1 MADLMIRPESRPDDL
16 PESASLADR
25 LLETRSPQRPQSSPR
40 IRIEVDG
47 RVVEGF
53 EGQTILEVCRDNGIE
68 IPTLCYEPKLPGF
81 GACRMCVVEVE
92 GEEHPPISCSRS
104 CEDGMKVQTQ
114 TEEVR
119 RLRRTNLELIF
130 SDHNAYCLP
139 PCQNKC
145 PSHIDIPGFL
155 KANAEADWRES
166 TRIFKRTIPFPSVL
180 GRVCPAPCE
189 EHCRRDEVDEAIA
202 IRDSHRYAGDQV
214 LKAMLD
220 EGVEPPIPFER
231 QAPSGRKAAVIGSGP
246 AGMAAAFY
254 LLLNGHD
261 VTVFERDPAPGGM
274 LRYGIP
280 QYRLPKV
287 EVLEAEYES
296 VTRLGAK
303 IVCNAGLGRDFTLDD
318 LTNRGFDA
326 VVIAIG
332 CYDTNKLG
340 IPGEDAAEVLDGL
353 EYLRTATLGLP
364 YPDHAGKRV
373 VVIGGGFTSM
383 DCSRTSIRQGAK
395 EVTLVYRRDMKDM
408 PAANEVHE
416 AIEEGVTAI
425 FQAGPVRV
433 VTDKAGNVTG
443 VEFIRMQPGAPDAS
457 GRRRPEPAPG
467 TEFTV
472 PCDRVL
478 LAIGQGPELDWIGPG
493 SEGPEATKQHRLKA
507 DAVTFETGRPG
518 VFGTGD
524 VRVGAATVVQ
534 AVAEG
539 RRAAYAVDAFL
550 KGQDLAAIRT
560 RQTLAEPQ
568 PEFLSIV
575 PFTSEVKEP
584 RYRMT
589 AMEAEERNHSY
600 IEYELPYTRETAV
613 AESTRCLQCTCEAIG
628 FCDLRRLGIEYGT
641 TLQTLEPGAHQGAG
655 FRSVNENR
663 FTGVNHDYIR
673 DDSHAFI
680 LREPSRCIDC
690 GRCAQVCSEVVGAAC
705 YDFMRIGF
713 DTLVTTP
720 LDMSLNDT
728 PCVSCGRCAET
739 CPTGA
744 LMPKP
749 RILEKYEVDES
760 RCILCGICVD
770 ACPYDALRDGGD
782 IELAHTSRAEPT
794 IDLIALA
801 AIDRETEIT
810 YIRRERGWA
819 DAAAAEG
826 RPFDPSRMLP
836 VLPPTVAGI
845 PTGAARWARACPRQ
859 RSRRARDGDGAAA
872 RRARVAP
879 VLRTLLSI
887 ALALVVIGFVFTV
900 AAVMVIF
907 LGQDWGDAL
916 FWVFACLM
924 VISGLLVVTMRD
936 IIRCGLAM
944 IVCFGSLAGIYVVM
958 GATLIGAAQVIV
970 YIGAISVLILF
981 AIMLTQTKAAPTR
994 LVFQTQAGPA
1004 AIAAV
1009 VIAVLIGLAVSAT
1022 DWGARDERIPYTANQ
1037 VSQQL
1042 FATFVLPF
1050 EIVSV
1055 LLLAAVIGAVFL
1067 AKREPGGPS

>member
-1 MADLMIRPESRPDDL
+1 MTDLIARPERRPL
-16 PESASLADR
+16 PATSASTNADALVER
-25 LLETRSPQRPQSSPR
+25 LLDTQSPQRPMSTPR

-92 GEEHPPISCSRS
+92 GEEHPPISCSRV
-104 CEDGMKVQTQ
+104 CEPEMKVQTQ

-155 KANAEADWRES
+155 KANAEGNFRES

-189 EHCRRDEVDEAIA
+189 DHCRRDEVDEAIA
-202 IRDSHRYAGDQV
+202 IRDTHRYAGDQV
-214 LKAMLD
+214 LKSMLD
-220 EGVEPPIPFER
+220 DGMDPPVPFEQ
-231 QAPSGRKAAVIGSGP
+231 QAKSGRRAAVIGSGP
-246 AGMAAAFY
+246 AGMAAAYY
-254 LLLNGHD
+254 LLIAGHD

-296 VTRLGAK
+296 VTRLGGK
-303 IVCNAGLGRDFTLDD
+303 MVVNAGLGRDFTLDD
-318 LTNRGFDA
+318 LVFQGFDS
-326 VVIAIG
+326 VVVAIG

-340 IPGEDAAEVLDGL
+340 VPGEDAEEVLDGL

-364 YPDHAGKRV
+364 YPNHAGKRV

-416 AIEEGVTAI
+416 AIEEGVMAI
-425 FQAGPVRV
+425 FQAGPTRV
-433 VTDKAGNVTG
+433 VVDKKGNVTG
-443 VEFIRMQPGAPDAS
+443 VEFIRMVPGAPDAS
-457 GRRRPEPAPG
+457 GRRRPEPSPG
-467 TEFTV
+467 SEFIV

-478 LAIGQGPELDWIGPG
+478 LAIGQGPELDWLDTPG
-493 SEGPEATKQHRLKA
+493 NEGPSATKQKRLKA

-550 KGQDLAAIRT
+550 KGLDLTAIRT

-584 RYRMT
+584 RYRLT
-589 AMEAEERNHSY
+589 ALEPEIRNHSY
-600 IEYELPYTRETAV
+600 IEYELPYTREEAV

-641 TLQTLEPGAHQGAG
+641 TLQTLEPQHDDGAG
-655 FRSVNENR
+655 FRSVTENR

-690 GRCAQVCSEVVGAAC
+690 GRCANVCAEVVGAAC

-749 RILEKYEVDES
+749 RVLQKYEVDES

-770 ACPYDALRDGGD
+770 ACPYDALRDGAD
-782 IELAHTSRAEPT
+782 IELAHTGRAEPM
-794 IDLIALA
+794 IDLMAIAA
-801 AIDRETEIT
+801 VDRETEVT
-810 YIRRERGWA
+810 YIRRERDWA
-819 DAAAAEG
+819 SRAAADG
-826 RPFDPSRMLP
+826 RIIDNARLLPMLP
-836 VLPPTVAGI
+836 P
-845 PTGAARWARACPRQ
+845 
-859 RSRRARDGDGAAA
+859 
-872 RRARVAP
+872 
-879 VLRTLLSI
+879 
-887 ALALVVIGFVFTV
+887 
-900 AAVMVIF
+900 
-907 LGQDWGDAL
+907 
-916 FWVFACLM
+916 
-924 VISGLLVVTMRD
+924 
-936 IIRCGLAM
+936 
-944 IVCFGSLAGIYVVM
+944 SLAGIP
-958 GATLIGAAQVIV
+958 A
-970 YIGAISVLILF
+970 S
-981 AIMLTQTKAAPTR
+981 TR
-994 LVFQTQAGPA
+994 TG
-1004 AIAAV
+1004 
-1009 VIAVLIGLAVSAT
+1009 GNGHGH
-1022 DWGARDERIPYTANQ
+1022 DHGNGH
-1037 VSQQL
+1037 
-1042 FATFVLPF
+1042 
-1050 EIVSV
+1050 
-1055 LLLAAVIGAVFL
+1055 GAVAAL
-1067 AKREPGGPS
+1067 GPGPHE

>member
-1 MADLMIRPESRPDDL
+1 MTDLITRRDARPDTPAALDTV
-16 PESASLADR
+16 AARDDSLAER
-25 LLETRSPQRPQSSPR
+25 LITTQSPQRPQSTPR
-40 IRIEVDG
+40 IRLEVDG
-47 RVVEGF
+47 RIVEGL

-92 GEEHPPISCSRS
+92 GEEHPPISCSRHA
-104 CEDGMKVQTQ
+104 EEGMQVQTQ
-114 TEEVR
+114 TDEVR

-155 KANAEADWRES
+155 KQNAEGNWRES
-166 TRIFKRTIPFPSVL
+166 ARIFKRTIPFPSVL

-214 LKAMLD
+214 LRAMAD
-220 EGVEPPIPFER
+220 EGIDPPVPFEV
-231 QAPSGRKAAVIGSGP
+231 QARTGRRAAVIGSGP
-246 AGMAAAFY
+246 AGMSAAYY
-254 LLLNGHD
+254 LLINGHD

-287 EVLEAEYES
+287 EVLEAEYEA
-296 VTRLGAK
+296 VTRLGGR
-303 IVCNAGLGRDFTLDD
+303 IVCNQALGRDFSLDD
-318 LTNRGFDA
+318 LQHRGFDA
-326 VVIAIG
+326 VVVAIG

-353 EYLRTATLGLP
+353 EYLRTATLGLA

-383 DCSRTSIRQGAK
+383 DCVRTSVRQGAS

-408 PAANEVHE
+408 PAAGEVHE

-425 FQAGPVRV
+425 FQAGPTRV
-433 VTDKAGNVTG
+433 ITDAKGNVTG
-443 VEFIRMQPGAPDAS
+443 VEFIRMQLGAPDAS

-467 TEFTV
+467 TEFV
-472 PCDRVL
+472 IPCDRVL
-478 LAIGQGPELDWIGPG
+478 LAIGQGPELGWIGPG
-493 SEGPEATKQHRLKA
+493 SEGPTATRNRRLQA
-507 DAVTFETGRPG
+507 DAVTFETGRSG
-518 VFGTGD
+518 VFATGD
-524 VRVGAATVVQ
+524 VRTGAATVVE
-534 AVAEG
+534 AIAEG
-539 RRAAYAVDAFL
+539 RRSAYAVNAYL
-550 KGQDLAAIRT
+550 RGLDLGGIAV

-568 PEFLSIV
+568 PAFLSIV
-575 PFTSEVKEP
+575 PFTSERKEP
-584 RYRMT
+584 RYRLR
-589 AMEAEERNHSY
+589 ALEAEVRNRSY
-600 IEYELPYTRETAV
+600 VEYEIPYTREEAV

-641 TLQTLEPGAHQGAG
+641 TLASLEPNHHHGAG
-655 FRSVNENR
+655 FRSVTENR
-663 FTGVNHDYIR
+663 FTGANHDYVR

-690 GRCAQVCSEVVGAAC
+690 GRCANVCSEVVGAAC

-749 RILEKYEVDES
+749 RVLQKYEVDES

-782 IELAHTSRAEPT
+782 IELAHTGRGNPE

-801 AIDRETEIT
+801 AIDRESEVT
-810 YIRRERGWA
+810 YIRRERDWLERA
-819 DAAAAEG
+819 VAEG
-826 RPFDPSRMLP
+826 RMVASDRLLP
-836 VLPPTVAGI
+836 VLPA
-845 PTGAARWARACPRQ
+845 
-859 RSRRARDGDGAAA
+859 
-872 RRARVAP
+872 
-879 VLRTLLSI
+879 
-887 ALALVVIGFVFTV
+887 
-900 AAVMVIF
+900 
-907 LGQDWGDAL
+907 
-916 FWVFACLM
+916 
-924 VISGLLVVTMRD
+924 
-936 IIRCGLAM
+936 
-944 IVCFGSLAGIYVVM
+944 SLAGVPAGSRSGSGNGHDGHDRHGGGGHAALGS
-958 GATLIGAAQVIV
+958 GAGHAQ
-970 YIGAISVLILF
+970 
-981 AIMLTQTKAAPTR
+981 
-994 LVFQTQAGPA
+994 
-1004 AIAAV
+1004 
-1009 VIAVLIGLAVSAT
+1009 
-1022 DWGARDERIPYTANQ
+1022 
-1037 VSQQL
+1037 
-1042 FATFVLPF
+1042 
-1050 EIVSV
+1050 
-1055 LLLAAVIGAVFL
+1055 
-1067 AKREPGGPS
+1067 PG

>member
-1 MADLMIRPESRPDDL
+1 MTDLILRPNRSETSLQPLDD
-16 PESASLADR
+16 SLAER
-25 LLETRSPQRPQSSPR
+25 LITTQSPQRPQSTPR

-92 GEEHPPISCSRS
+92 GEEHPPISCSRT
-104 CEDGMKVQTQ
+104 CEPEMVVKTQ

-155 KANAEADWRES
+155 KANAEANFVES

-214 LKAMLD
+214 LKSMLD
-220 EGVEPPIPFER
+220 DGVDPPVPFEM
-231 QAPSGRKAAVIGSGP
+231 QPKSGRRAAVIGSGP
-246 AGMAAAFY
+246 AGMAAAYY
-254 LLLNGHD
+254 LLIAGHD
-261 VTVFERDPAPGGM
+261 VTVFERDAAPGGM

-296 VTRLGAK
+296 VTRLGGK
-303 IVCNAGLGRDFTLDD
+303 MVCNAELGKDFGLDD
-318 LTNRGFDA
+318 LQNQGFDA
-326 VVIAIG
+326 VVVAIG
-332 CYDTNKLG
+332 CYDTNQLG
-340 IPGEDAAEVLDGL
+340 VPGEDAAEVLDGL

-364 YPDHAGKRV
+364 YPGHAGKRV
-373 VVIGGGFTSM
+373 VVVGGGFTSM
-383 DCSRTSIRQGAK
+383 DCSRTSIRQGAA

-416 AIEEGVTAI
+416 AIEEGVQAI
-425 FQAGPVRV
+425 FQAGPTRV
-433 VTDKAGNVTG
+433 ITDTKGKVTG
-443 VEFIRMQPGAPDAS
+443 IEFIRMKPGAPDAS
-457 GRRRPEPAPG
+457 GRRRPEPAAG
-467 TEFTV
+467 TEFTI

-493 SEGPEATKQHRLKA
+493 SEGPQATKQRRLKA
-507 DAVTFETGRPG
+507 DAVTFLTDRPG

-539 RRAAYAVDAFL
+539 RRSAYAVDAFL
-550 KGQDLAAIRT
+550 KGLDLGEIKT
-560 RQTLAEPQ
+560 RQQLAEPQ

-575 PFTSEVKEP
+575 PFTSEQKEP
-584 RYRMT
+584 RYRLK
-589 AMEAEERNHSY
+589 AMEAELRNKSY
-600 IEYELPYTRETAV
+600 IEYEIPYSREEAM

-641 TLQTLEPGAHQGAG
+641 TLQTLEPQHHQGAG
-655 FRSVNENR
+655 FRSVTENR

-690 GRCAQVCSEVVGAAC
+690 GRCAQVCAEVVGAAC
-705 YDFMRIGF
+705 YDFMRTGF

-749 RILEKYEVDES
+749 RVLQKYEVDES

-782 IELAHTSRAEPT
+782 FELSHTSRVDPM
-794 IDLIALA
+794 IDLMALA
-801 AIDRETEIT
+801 EVDQETEMT
-810 YIRRERGWA
+810 YIRRERDWV
-819 DAAAAEG
+819 DRAAAEG
-826 RPFDPSRMLP
+826 RP
-836 VLPPTVAGI
+836 V
-845 PTGAARWARACPRQ
+845 
-859 RSRRARDGDGAAA
+859 
-872 RRARVAP
+872 
-879 VLRTLLSI
+879 
-887 ALALVVIGFVFTV
+887 
-900 AAVMVIF
+900 
-907 LGQDWGDAL
+907 
-916 FWVFACLM
+916 
-924 VISGLLVVTMRD
+924 
-936 IIRCGLAM
+936 
-944 IVCFGSLAGIYVVM
+944 
-958 GATLIGAAQVIV
+958 
-970 YIGAISVLILF
+970 
-981 AIMLTQTKAAPTR
+981 APTR
-994 LVFQTQAGPA
+994 LLPMLPAAVAAQIAKGNDGAGNGNGNGHGNGHGHTNGHVPALTAGPD
-1004 AIAAV
+1004 
-1009 VIAVLIGLAVSAT
+1009 G
-1022 DWGARDERIPYTANQ
+1022 GAGDHA
-1037 VSQQL
+1037 
-1042 FATFVLPF
+1042 
-1050 EIVSV
+1050 
-1055 LLLAAVIGAVFL
+1055 GH
-1067 AKREPGGPS
+1067 GHG

>member
-1 MADLMIRPESRPDDL
+1 MTDILARPDGRPVPATTQRTNAD
-16 PESASLADR
+16 SLAER
-25 LLETRSPQRPQSSPR
+25 LLETQSPQRPQATPT

-47 RVVEGF
+47 RVVEGL

-114 TEEVR
+114 TEEIR

-155 KANAEADWRES
+155 KANAEANWRES

-214 LKAMLD
+214 LKSMLD
-220 EGVEPPIPFER
+220 EGVDPPVPFEQQPR
-231 QAPSGRKAAVIGSGP
+231 TGRKAAVIGSGP

-254 LLLNGHD
+254 LLLAGHD

-296 VTRLGAK
+296 VTRLGGK

-318 LTNRGFDA
+318 LTFQGFDS
-326 VVIAIG
+326 VLIAIG

-364 YPDHAGKRV
+364 YPDHEGKRV

-383 DCSRTSIRQGAK
+383 DCSRTSVRQGAS

-408 PAANEVHE
+408 PAAGEVHE

-425 FQAGPVRV
+425 FQAGPTRV
-433 VTDKAGNVTG
+433 VTDEAGNVTG
-443 VEFIRMQPGAPDAS
+443 VEFIRMQLGAPDAS

-467 TEFTV
+467 TEFV
-472 PCDRVL
+472 IPCDRVL
-478 LAIGQGPELDWIGPG
+478 LAIGQGPELDWLERPG
-493 SEGPEATKQHRLKA
+493 NEGPIKTKQARLKA
-507 DAVTFETGRPG
+507 DAVTFLTDRPG

-524 VRVGAATVVQ
+524 VRIGAATVVQ
-534 AVAEG
+534 AIAEG
-539 RRAAYAVDAFL
+539 RRAAYAVDAYL
-550 KGQDLAAIRT
+550 QGQDLTEIRT

-575 PFTSEVKEP
+575 PFTAEVKEP
-584 RYRMT
+584 RYRLT
-589 AMEAEERNHSY
+589 AMEPEERNDNY
-600 IEYELPYTRETAV
+600 LEYELPYTREEAV

-641 TLQTLEPGAHQGAG
+641 TLKTLEPQYHQGAG
-655 FRSVNENR
+655 YRSVTENR
-663 FTGVNHDYIR
+663 FTGLNHDYIR

-690 GRCAQVCSEVVGAAC
+690 GRCANVCAEVVGAAC

-749 RILEKYEVDES
+749 RVLQKYEVDES

-770 ACPYDALRDGGD
+770 ACPYDALRDGAD
-782 IELAHTSRAEPT
+782 IELAHTSREAPT
-794 IDLIALA
+794 IDLMALA
-801 AIDRETEIT
+801 SIDRETEVT
-810 YIRRERGWA
+810 YIRRERDWA
-819 DAAAAEG
+819 ARAAAAG
-826 RPFDPSRMLP
+826 RVVDSTRMLP
-836 VLPPTVAGI
+836 VLPPAVAGVQ
-845 PTGAARWARACPRQ
+845 TGNGHANGNGHAH
-859 RSRRARDGDGAAA
+859 GDGHDHGA
-872 RRARVAP
+872 
-879 VLRTLLSI
+879 
-887 ALALVVIGFVFTV
+887 V
-900 AAVMVIF
+900 AA
-907 LGQDWGDAL
+907 LGP
-916 FWVFACLM
+916 
-924 VISGLLVVTMRD
+924 
-936 IIRCGLAM
+936 
-944 IVCFGSLAGIYVVM
+944 
-958 GATLIGAAQVIV
+958 GAPGAHA
-970 YIGAISVLILF
+970 
-981 AIMLTQTKAAPTR
+981 
-994 LVFQTQAGPA
+994 
-1004 AIAAV
+1004 
-1009 VIAVLIGLAVSAT
+1009 
-1022 DWGARDERIPYTANQ
+1022 E
-1037 VSQQL
+1037 
-1042 FATFVLPF
+1042 
-1050 EIVSV
+1050 
-1055 LLLAAVIGAVFL
+1055 
-1067 AKREPGGPS
+1067 

>member
-1 MADLMIRPESRPDDL
+1 MADLITRPERADL
-16 PESASLADR
+16 EPIVDSVAER
-25 LLETRSPQRPQSSPR
+25 LLTTQSPQRPQSTPL

-92 GEEHPPISCSRS
+92 GSEFPPISCSQRA
-104 CEDGMKVQTQ
+104 EPEMVVKTQ
-114 TEEVR
+114 TETVR
-119 RLRRTNLELIF
+119 RLRATNLELIF

-155 KANAEADWRES
+155 KSNAEGNWRES

-214 LKAMLD
+214 LQSMLD
-220 EGVEPPIPFER
+220 EGVDPPVPFEL
-231 QAPSGRKAAVIGSGP
+231 QPKTGRRAAVIGSGP
-246 AGMAAAFY
+246 AGMAAAYY
-254 LLLNGHD
+254 LLIAGHD

-280 QYRLPKV
+280 QYRLPKI

-296 VTRLGAK
+296 VSRLGGK
-303 IVCNAGLGRDFTLDD
+303 MVCDQGLGRDFTLDD
-318 LTNRGFDA
+318 LQNQGFDA
-326 VVIAIG
+326 VVVAIG
-332 CYDTNKLG
+332 CYETNTLG
-340 IPGEDAAEVLDGL
+340 VPGEDAAEVLDGL

-364 YPDHAGKRV
+364 YPGHAGKRV

-383 DCSRTSIRQGAK
+383 DCSRTSVRQGAA

-425 FQAGPVRV
+425 FQAGPTRV
-433 VTDKAGNVTG
+433 ITDKAGKVTG
-443 VEFIRMQPGAPDAS
+443 VEFIRNRPGEPDAS

-467 TEFTV
+467 TEFTI

-478 LAIGQGPELDWIGPG
+478 LAIGQGPDLSWIGPG
-493 SEGPEATKQHRLKA
+493 SDRVDATKNRRLKA
-507 DAVTFETGRPG
+507 DAVTFATSRPG

-524 VRVGAATVVQ
+524 VRVGSATVVE

-550 KGQDLAAIRT
+550 QGLDLEAIKT
-560 RQTLAEPQ
+560 RQQLAEPQ

-575 PFTSEVKEP
+575 PFTSELKEP
-584 RYRMT
+584 RYRLK
-589 AMEAEERNHSY
+589 AMSPEIRNKSY
-600 IEYELPYTRETAV
+600 IEYEIPYTREEAV

-641 TLQTLEPGAHQGAG
+641 TLPTLEPQHHQGAG
-655 FRSVNENR
+655 YRSVTENR

-690 GRCAQVCSEVVGAAC
+690 GRCAQVCAEVVGAAC

-749 RILEKYEVDES
+749 RVLEKYEVDES

-770 ACPYDALRDGGD
+770 ACPYDALRDGAD
-782 IELAHTSRAEPT
+782 FELSHTSRQEPM
-794 IDLIALA
+794 IDLMAIASV
-801 AIDRETEIT
+801 DRETEVT
-810 YIRRERGWA
+810 YIRRERDWA
-819 DAAAAEG
+819 TRAAAEG
-826 RPFDPSRMLP
+826 RIIEPGRLLPMLP
-836 VLPPTVAGI
+836 ASIGGRSAGASH
-845 PTGAARWARACPRQ
+845 G
-859 RSRRARDGDGAAA
+859 DHDHGNGHDHGDGQHG
-872 RRARVAP
+872 VA
-879 VLRTLLSI
+879 T
-887 ALALVVIGFVFTV
+887 G
-900 AAVMVIF
+900 
-907 LGQDWGDAL
+907 G
-916 FWVFACLM
+916 
-924 VISGLLVVTMRD
+924 
-936 IIRCGLAM
+936 
-944 IVCFGSLAGIYVVM
+944 
-958 GATLIGAAQVIV
+958 
-970 YIGAISVLILF
+970 
-981 AIMLTQTKAAPTR
+981 
-994 LVFQTQAGPA
+994 QAGH
-1004 AIAAV
+1004 
-1009 VIAVLIGLAVSAT
+1009 G
-1022 DWGARDERIPYTANQ
+1022 
-1037 VSQQL
+1037 
-1042 FATFVLPF
+1042 
-1050 EIVSV
+1050 
-1055 LLLAAVIGAVFL
+1055 
-1067 AKREPGGPS
+1067 

>member
-1 MADLMIRPESRPDDL
+1 MTDTLARPDGR
-16 PESASLADR
+16 PVPAASGDAPPAAAPQTLAER
-25 LLETRSPQRPQSSPR
+25 LLETGSPQRPQSTPR

-47 RVVEGF
+47 RVIEGF

-92 GEEHPPISCSRS
+92 GEEHPPISCSRT
-104 CEDGMKVQTQ
+104 CEPDMKVQTQ

-214 LKAMLD
+214 LKAQLD
-220 EGVEPPIPFER
+220 DGVDPPVPFE
-231 QAPSGRKAAVIGSGP
+231 QQVGSGRRAAVIGSGP
-246 AGMAAAFY
+246 AGMAAAYY
-254 LLLNGHD
+254 LLIAGHD

-296 VTRLGAK
+296 VMRLGAK
-303 IVCNAGLGRDFTLDD
+303 MVTNAGLGRDFTLDD
-318 LTNRGFDA
+318 LQNQGFDS
-326 VVIAIG
+326 VVVAIG

-340 IPGEDAAEVLDGL
+340 IPNEDADGVFDGL

-364 YPDHAGKRV
+364 FPDHAGKRV

-383 DCSRTSIRQGAK
+383 DCSRTSVRQGAS

-408 PAANEVHE
+408 PAADEVHE

-433 VTDKAGNVTG
+433 ITDEATGKVTG
-443 VEFIRMQPGAPDAS
+443 VEFIRMALGEPDAS

-467 TEFTV
+467 TEFTI

-478 LAIGQGPELDWIGPG
+478 LAIGQGPQLDWLGKPG
-493 SEGPEATKQHRLKA
+493 NEGPEATKQRRLKA
-507 DAVTFETGRPG
+507 DSVTFSTGRPG

-524 VRVGAATVVQ
+524 VRIGAATVVE
-534 AVAEG
+534 AIAEG

-550 KGQDLAAIRT
+550 KGMDLDAIRT

-575 PFTSEVKEP
+575 PFTAEVKTP
-584 RYRMT
+584 RYRMQ
-589 AMEAEERNHSY
+589 AMEADERNHNY
-600 IEYELPYTRETAV
+600 IEYELPYTPEAAV

-641 TLQTLEPGAHQGAG
+641 TLQSLEPQYHQGAG
-655 FRSVNENR
+655 YRSVTENR
-663 FTGVNHDYIR
+663 FTGINHDYIR

-690 GRCAQVCSEVVGAAC
+690 GRCANVCAEVVGAAC

-749 RILEKYEVDES
+749 RVLQKYEVDES

-782 IELAHTSRAEPT
+782 FELAHTSRTDPN
-794 IDLIALA
+794 IDLMALA
-801 AIDRETEIT
+801 AIDRETEVT
-810 YIRRERGWA
+810 YIRRERDWA
-819 DAAAAEG
+819 SRAAAEG
-826 RPFDPSRMLP
+826 RLIDRSRLLPMLP
-836 VLPPTVAGI
+836 PAIGGVPSNGGSAGNGHGHDHGH
-845 PTGAARWARACPRQ
+845 GA
-859 RSRRARDGDGAAA
+859 
-872 RRARVAP
+872 
-879 VLRTLLSI
+879 
-887 ALALVVIGFVFTV
+887 V
-900 AAVMVIF
+900 AA
-907 LGQDWGDAL
+907 LG
-916 FWVFACLM
+916 
-924 VISGLLVVTMRD
+924 
-936 IIRCGLAM
+936 
-944 IVCFGSLAGIYVVM
+944 
-958 GATLIGAAQVIV
+958 
-970 YIGAISVLILF
+970 
-981 AIMLTQTKAAPTR
+981 
-994 LVFQTQAGPA
+994 
-1004 AIAAV
+1004 
-1009 VIAVLIGLAVSAT
+1009 
-1022 DWGARDERIPYTANQ
+1022 
-1037 VSQQL
+1037 
-1042 FATFVLPF
+1042 
-1050 EIVSV
+1050 
-1055 LLLAAVIGAVFL
+1055 
-1067 AKREPGGPS
+1067 PGGHE

>member
-1 MADLMIRPESRPDDL
+1 MTDTLARPERADGRPL
-16 PESASLADR
+16 PATTARTNADSLAER
-25 LLETRSPQRPQSSPR
+25 LIETQSPQRPQSTPR

-53 EGQTILEVCRDNGIE
+53 EGQTILEICRDNGIE

-92 GEEHPPISCSRS
+92 GEEYPPISCSRV
-104 CEDGMKVQTQ
+104 CEPEMKVQTQ

-155 KANAEADWRES
+155 KANAEGNFRES
-166 TRIFKRTIPFPSVL
+166 ARIFKRTIPFPSVL

-202 IRDSHRYAGDQV
+202 IRDTHRYAGDQV
-214 LKAMLD
+214 IKAMLD
-220 EGVEPPIPFER
+220 EGVDPPIPFEQQTR
-231 QAPSGRKAAVIGSGP
+231 SGRRAAVIGSGP
-246 AGMAAAFY
+246 AGMAAAYY
-254 LLLNGHD
+254 LLIAGHD
-261 VTVFERDPAPGGM
+261 VTIFERDPASGGM

-296 VTRLGAK
+296 ITRLGGK
-303 IVCNAGLGRDFTLDD
+303 MVVNAGLGRDFTLDD
-318 LTNRGFDA
+318 LTMQGFES
-326 VVIAIG
+326 VVVAIG

-340 IPGEDAAEVLDGL
+340 IPNEDADGVIDGL

-364 YPDHAGKRV
+364 YPGHIGTRV

-383 DCSRTSIRQGAK
+383 DCSRTSVRQGAS

-408 PAANEVHE
+408 PAADEVHE

-425 FQAGPVRV
+425 FQAGPTRV
-433 VTDKAGNVTG
+433 ITDETTGKVTG
-443 VEFIRMQPGAPDAS
+443 VEFIRMALGAPDAS

-467 TEFTV
+467 TEFTI

-478 LAIGQGPELDWIGPG
+478 LAIGQGPELDWLSQPG
-493 SEGPEATKQHRLKA
+493 NEGPVATKQRRLRA

-524 VRVGAATVVQ
+524 VRIGAATVVQ

-539 RRAAYAVDAFL
+539 RRAAYAVDAYL
-550 KGQDLAAIRT
+550 KGLDLSAIRT

-575 PFTSEVKEP
+575 PFTAEVKEP

-589 AMEAEERNHSY
+589 AMPAEERNHDY
-600 IEYELPYTRETAV
+600 IEYELPYTPEAAM

-641 TLQTLEPGAHQGAG
+641 TLQTLEPQHHQGAG
-655 FRSVNENR
+655 YRSVTENR
-663 FTGVNHDYIR
+663 FTGINHDYIR

-690 GRCAQVCSEVVGAAC
+690 GRCANVCAEVVGAAC

-749 RILEKYEVDES
+749 RVLQKYEVDES

-782 IELAHTSRAEPT
+782 IELAHTGRAEPM
-794 IDLIALA
+794 IDLMALA
-801 AIDRETEIT
+801 AIDRETEVT
-810 YIRRERGWA
+810 YIRRERDWA
-819 DAAAAEG
+819 ARAAADG
-826 RPFDPSRMLP
+826 RIFDSARMLP
-836 VLPPTVAGI
+836 MLPPTISGVPGANVASLG
-845 PTGAARWARACPRQ
+845 
-859 RSRRARDGDGAAA
+859 SGDGHGHNGHDHG
-872 RRARVAP
+872 
-879 VLRTLLSI
+879 
-887 ALALVVIGFVFTV
+887 ALA
-900 AAVMVIF
+900 A
-907 LGQDWGDAL
+907 LG
-916 FWVFACLM
+916 
-924 VISGLLVVTMRD
+924 SGRH
-936 IIRCGLAM
+936 
-944 IVCFGSLAGIYVVM
+944 
-958 GATLIGAAQVIV
+958 
-970 YIGAISVLILF
+970 
-981 AIMLTQTKAAPTR
+981 
-994 LVFQTQAGPA
+994 
-1004 AIAAV
+1004 
-1009 VIAVLIGLAVSAT
+1009 
-1022 DWGARDERIPYTANQ
+1022 E
-1037 VSQQL
+1037 
-1042 FATFVLPF
+1042 
-1050 EIVSV
+1050 
-1055 LLLAAVIGAVFL
+1055 
-1067 AKREPGGPS
+1067 

>member
-1 MADLMIRPESRPDDL
+1 MADLITRPDNRPDSPAVL
-16 PESASLADR
+16 STIEPRADTSAEH
-25 LLETRSPQRPQSSPR
+25 LLTTQAPQRPHVTPP

-92 GEEHPPISCSRS
+92 GSEHPPISCSQAA
-104 CEDGMKVQTQ
+104 EAGMKVETQ
-114 TEEVR
+114 SERVR
-119 RLRRTNLELIF
+119 RLRTTNLELIF

-155 KANAEADWRES
+155 KANAEANFRES
-166 TRIFKRTIPFPSVL
+166 ARIFKRTIPFPSVL

-202 IRDSHRYAGDQV
+202 IRDSHRFAGDQV
-214 LKAMLD
+214 IKAMLD
-220 EGVEPPIPFER
+220 DEVDPPVPFEL
-231 QAPSGRKAAVIGSGP
+231 QPKSGRRAAVIGSGP
-246 AGMAAAFY
+246 AGMAAAYY
-254 LLLNGHD
+254 LLIAGHD

-287 EVLEAEYES
+287 EILEAEYES
-296 VTRLGAK
+296 VTRLGGRM
-303 IVCNAGLGRDFTLDD
+303 VTNQGLGRDFTLDD
-318 LTNRGFDA
+318 LQNQGYDA
-326 VVIAIG
+326 VLVAIG
-332 CYDTNKLG
+332 CYETNKLG
-340 IPGEDAAEVLDGL
+340 IPGEDADGVFDGL

-364 YPDHAGKRV
+364 VEGHAGSRV

-383 DCSRTSIRQGAK
+383 DCTRTSVRQGAR

-416 AIEEGVTAI
+416 AIEEGATAI

-433 VTDKAGNVTG
+433 VTDEKSGKVTG
-443 VEFIRMQPGAPDAS
+443 VEFIRMRPGEPDAS

-467 TEFTV
+467 TEFTI

-478 LAIGQGPELDWIGPG
+478 LAIGQGPELDWASQAGNRG
-493 SEGPEATKQHRLKA
+493 VEATKQRRLKA

-524 VRVGAATVVQ
+524 VRIGAATVVQ
-534 AVAEG
+534 AIAEG
-539 RRAAYAVDAFL
+539 RRSAYAVDAYL
-550 KGQDLAAIRT
+550 KGLDLGAIKT

-584 RYRMT
+584 RYRLK
-589 AMEAEERNHSY
+589 ALDAEVRNHSY
-600 IEYELPYTRETAV
+600 VEYEIPYSRQEGM

-641 TLQTLEPGAHQGAG
+641 TLETLEPDNHHGAG
-655 FRSVNENR
+655 YRSVTENR
-663 FTGVNHDYIR
+663 FTGLNHDYIR

-690 GRCAQVCSEVVGAAC
+690 GRCANVCAEVVGAAC

-749 RILEKYEVDES
+749 RILQKYEVDES

-770 ACPYDALRDGGD
+770 ACPYDALRDGAD
-782 IELAHTSRAEPT
+782 VELAHSSREEPM
-794 IDLIALA
+794 IDLM
-801 AIDRETEIT
+801 AISQVERETEVS
-810 YIRRERGWA
+810 YIRRERDWLERA
-819 DAAAAEG
+819 RAEG
-826 RPFDPSRMLP
+826 RLIEPTRLLP
-836 VLPPTVAGI
+836 VLPASIAGN
-845 PTGAARWARACPRQ
+845 GNGNG
-859 RSRRARDGDGAAA
+859 RDGHDGHGHGG
-872 RRARVAP
+872 
-879 VLRTLLSI
+879 T
-887 ALALVVIGFVFTV
+887 
-900 AAVMVIF
+900 
-907 LGQDWGDAL
+907 
-916 FWVFACLM
+916 
-924 VISGLLVVTMRD
+924 
-936 IIRCGLAM
+936 GLAH
-944 IVCFGSLAGIYVVM
+944 
-958 GATLIGAAQVIV
+958 
-970 YIGAISVLILF
+970 
-981 AIMLTQTKAAPTR
+981 R
-994 LVFQTQAGPA
+994 
-1004 AIAAV
+1004 
-1009 VIAVLIGLAVSAT
+1009 
-1022 DWGARDERIPYTANQ
+1022 R
-1037 VSQQL
+1037 
-1042 FATFVLPF
+1042 
-1050 EIVSV
+1050 
-1055 LLLAAVIGAVFL
+1055 
-1067 AKREPGGPS
+1067 

>member
-1 MADLMIRPESRPDDL
+1 MADLLTRPDSRPL
-16 PESASLADR
+16 PEPDSLADR
-25 LLETRSPQRPQSSPR
+25 LLETRSPQRPQSTPR

-47 RVVEGF
+47 RVIEGF

-92 GEEHPPISCSRS
+92 GEEHPPISCSRT
-104 CEDGMKVQTQ
+104 CEPDMKVQTQ
-114 TEEVR
+114 TEEIR

-155 KANAEADWRES
+155 KANAEANWRES
-166 TRIFKRTIPFPSVL
+166 ARIFKRTIPFPSVL

-220 EGVEPPIPFER
+220 EGVDPPIPYER
-231 QAPSGRKAAVIGSGP
+231 QPATGRRAAVIGSGP

-254 LLLNGHD
+254 LLLSGHE

-296 VTRLGAK
+296 VTRLGGK
-303 IVCNAGLGRDFTLDD
+303 MVCNAGLGRDFTLDD
-318 LTNRGFDA
+318 LTNQGYDA
-326 VVIAIG
+326 VVLAIG

-340 IPGEDAAEVLDGL
+340 IPNEDAAEVLDGL

-364 YPDHAGKRV
+364 YPDHVGKRV

-383 DCSRTSIRQGAK
+383 DCSRTSVRQGAS

-408 PAANEVHE
+408 PASNEVHE

-433 VTDKAGNVTG
+433 IVDEAGNVTG
-443 VEFIRMQPGAPDAS
+443 VEFIRMQLGEPDAS

-467 TEFTV
+467 TEFV
-472 PCDRVL
+472 IPCDRVL
-478 LAIGQGPELDWIGPG
+478 LAIGQGPELDWLEQPG
-493 SEGPEATKQHRLKA
+493 NEGPEKTKQWRLKA

-524 VRVGAATVVQ
+524 VRIGAATVVQ
-534 AVAEG
+534 AIAEG
-539 RRAAYAVDAFL
+539 RRAAYAVDAYL
-550 KGQDLAAIRT
+550 QGLDLTAIRT

-575 PFTSEVKEP
+575 PFTAEVKEP
-584 RYRMT
+584 RYRMQ
-589 AMEAEERNHSY
+589 AMEAEERNHDY
-600 IEYELPYTRETAV
+600 IEYELPYTREAAV

-641 TLQTLEPGAHQGAG
+641 TLPTLEPQYHAGAG
-655 FRSVNENR
+655 YRSVTENR

-749 RILEKYEVDES
+749 RVLEKYEVDES

-782 IELAHTSRAEPT
+782 FELSHTSREEPM
-794 IDLIALA
+794 IDLLALA
-801 AIDRETEIT
+801 AIDRETEVT

-819 DAAAAEG
+819 EAAAAQG
-826 RPFDPSRMLP
+826 RPLDPARMLP
-836 VLPPTVAGI
+836 MLPATIAGI
-845 PTGAARWARACPRQ
+845 PAGSTNGNGHGHAHGHGHDHGNGAGTA
-859 RSRRARDGDGAAA
+859 
-872 RRARVAP
+872 
-879 VLRTLLSI
+879 LL
-887 ALALVVIGFVFTV
+887 T
-900 AAVMVIF
+900 
-907 LGQDWGDAL
+907 
-916 FWVFACLM
+916 
-924 VISGLLVVTMRD
+924 SGH
-936 IIRCGLAM
+936 
-944 IVCFGSLAGIYVVM
+944 
-958 GATLIGAAQVIV
+958 
-970 YIGAISVLILF
+970 
-981 AIMLTQTKAAPTR
+981 
-994 LVFQTQAGPA
+994 
-1004 AIAAV
+1004 
-1009 VIAVLIGLAVSAT
+1009 
-1022 DWGARDERIPYTANQ
+1022 E
-1037 VSQQL
+1037 
-1042 FATFVLPF
+1042 
-1050 EIVSV
+1050 
-1055 LLLAAVIGAVFL
+1055 
-1067 AKREPGGPS
+1067 